1 MTKSLFLTEH
11 HSNIVPWQMLCQR
24 TGAKLRV
31 IPMNEDG
38 TLQID
43 VLDEW
48 LSEKTKLVSVNQ
60 FPMP

>member
-1 MTKSLFLTEH
+1 
-11 HSNIVPWQMLCQR
+11 MLCQR

-38 TLQID
+38 ILQID

-48 LSEKTKLVSVNQ
+48 LSEKTKL
-60 FPMP
+60 FL

>member
-1 MTKSLFLTEH
+1 
-11 HSNIVPWQMLCQR
+11 MLCQR

-48 LSEKTKLVSVNQ
+48 LSEKTKLVSVNR